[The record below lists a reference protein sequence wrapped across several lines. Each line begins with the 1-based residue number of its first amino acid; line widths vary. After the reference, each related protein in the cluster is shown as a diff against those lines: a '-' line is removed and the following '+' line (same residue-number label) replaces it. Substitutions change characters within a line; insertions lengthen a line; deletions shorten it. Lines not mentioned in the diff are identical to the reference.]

1 MFGKKRLI
9 LCLNEI
15 ILQAEGIGLP
25 QPDLNIAKEYIE
37 YNEFG
42 AALEHIIDQLFEF
55 DIQINKTIY
64 DLIIL
69 AGSTMEMDE
78 AKLYPLK
85 NLPFIKN

>member
-1 MFGKKRLI
+1 MLENKKLI
-9 LCLNEI
+9 LTLNEI
-15 ILQAEGIGLP
+15 IIQAEGIRLP
-25 QPDLNIAKEYIE
+25 QSDLNIAKEYIE

-69 AGSTMEMDE
+69 AGRTMEMDE
-78 AKLYPLK
+78 AKLYPFK